1 MSTPIHTIT
10 VMPLDQDVPADGNAT
25 LLDALEAAGLT
36 MPSSCRNGTCRT
48 CLCRLRSGEVA
59 YTVEWPGL
67 SLDEKRDGDVLA
79 CVALARGDLVLDVPA
94 VRRVRVAP
102 A

>member
-1 MSTPIHTIT
+1 MSPPVHTIT
-10 VMPLDQDVPADGNAT
+10 VMPLGEGVPADESTT

-48 CLCRLRSGEVA
+48 CLCRLRSGEVV

-94 VRRVRVAP
+94 VRRVRFSP
-102 A
+102 G